1 MPVRV
6 GPDRLRSGGLP
17 ENERSAPV
25 RGRPVLESG
34 VELRRSAPVDRRSVA
49 GRADAGRSVDGRA
62 AEVGPTNLA
71 APGPWT
77 ASLLMIA
84 PLGACS
90 FFGLYCRL
98 CLDYFESSA
107 T

>member
-1 MPVRV
+1 MQAVPLMV
-6 GPDRLRSGGLP
+6 GLP
-17 ENERSAPV
+17 TA
-25 RGRPVLESG
+25 
-34 VELRRSAPVDRRSVA
+34 
-49 GRADAGRSVDGRA
+49 
-62 AEVGPTNLA
+62 GPTNLA

>member
-25 RGRPVLESG
+25 RGRPVLESS

-62 AEVGPTNLA
+62 ADGRADEPRRSGPVDGLAVDDRSVGRLLIF
-71 APGPWT
+71 W
-77 ASLLMIA
+77 SLLS
-84 PLGACS
+84 PVP
-90 FFGLYCRL
+90 
-98 CLDYFESSA
+98 
-107 T
+107 